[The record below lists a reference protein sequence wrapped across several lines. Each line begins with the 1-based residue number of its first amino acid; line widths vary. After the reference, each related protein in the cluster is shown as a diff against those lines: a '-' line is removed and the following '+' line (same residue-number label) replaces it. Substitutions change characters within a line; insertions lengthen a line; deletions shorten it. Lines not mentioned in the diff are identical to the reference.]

1 MTTFLQ
7 AYIRAFRGLPLSVW
21 WISLVL
27 FLNRAGTMVLPFLA
41 LYVTQELG
49 HPVTSAGWL
58 LSAYGVGHLAGAFL
72 GGWLCDVVG
81 PIRIQIW
88 ALALSGL
95 GFLALEHVDSLWGMA
110 PVLVFAATAA
120 ESFRPANAAA
130 LAAFAPDA
138 LQTRAVAL
146 NRLALNL
153 GFAIGP
159 AVGGLLATRSYD
171 WLFRVDGATC
181 LLASLL
187 MVALYR
193 RGLLEVSEH
202 EAKRVA
208 EDRGRH
214 PLADRT
220 YLLFLALIFGF
231 IVVFFQAWGPYPVF
245 LNEFL
250 GLDEAA
256 FGGLMAFNAVMI
268 LLFEMVL
275 TAWAERF
282 SPLAV
287 IAWGGVAVGC
297 GYAVLNLGTGLPLAV
312 LSMALWTLGEML
324 ALPFAG
330 GWVAK
335 RAGVRH
341 RGKYMGLYTMV
352 WGLAFIVAPALGSWI
367 YEAWSPYGLWW
378 VMLAIAILSGLGL
391 QSLRARTDAEV
402 PANAPG

>member
-1 MTTFLQ
+1 
-7 AYIRAFRGLPLSVW
+7 LPLSVW

-81 PIRIQIW
+81 PIRIQIL
-88 ALALSGL
+88 ALAFSGL
-95 GFLALEHVDSLWGMA
+95 GFLALEHVTSLWAMA
-110 PVLVFAATAA
+110 AVLVFAATAA
-120 ESFRPANAAA
+120 EAFRPANAAA
-130 LAAFAPDA
+130 LAAFAPDT

-159 AVGGLLATRSYD
+159 AVGGVLATRSYD

-181 LLASLL
+181 LLAAVL
-187 MVALYR
+187 MLMLHR

-208 EDRGRH
+208 EDRGVH
-214 PLADRT
+214 PLGDRT
-220 YLLFLALIFGF
+220 FLVFLGLMFGF
-231 IVVFFQAWGPYPVF
+231 VIVFFQAWGPYPVF
-245 LNEFL
+245 LNEFF
-250 GLDEAA
+250 GLDEAV
-256 FGGLMAFNAVMI
+256 FGGLMAFNAVLI

-282 SPLAV
+282 APLAV
-287 IAWGGVAVGC
+287 IAWGGVALGC
-297 GYAVLNLGTGLPLAV
+297 GYAVLNLGVGLPLAV

-341 RGKYMGLYTMV
+341 RGKYMGLYTMT

-367 YEAWSPYGLWW
+367 YEAWSPQALWW
-378 VMLAIAILSGLGL
+378 VMLALAVATFFGL
-391 QSLRARTDAEV
+391 QLMRVRTAPEV
-402 PANAPG
+402 AVEAPTQASP